1 LKGYKT
7 DRYLSKMINRRF
19 IFKAFFCGFILI
31 LFPTSVFSEN
41 LKEAIEQAVTT
52 NPTVLEQLNQ
62 KLSRDYDIKQARA
75 GYLPSVDL
83 NASYGSETSDNNATR
98 LTKFGHS
105 RSMNRQ
111 EAALVLRQMLF
122 DGFETASETAR
133 HEFRSESAEF
143 QLVNLS
149 QQVTIDTVTAYINVL
164 RAQKL
169 VKYAEDSVKIHEK
182 IYDQV
187 QLRSSMG
194 ADNQGSLSQIEGRLN
209 LAYSNLEAERNN
221 LEDALTEYERVVGS
235 LPKTALEEASF
246 DLNFPKSYEETLEKA
261 LRNHPAIRAAQAD
274 IEAVKMQQKTSK
286 SNYYPDLELEL
297 GSEWADNQNG
307 VRGHDNGRYALLNLR
322 YNLYQ
327 GGEHQARVVRDA
339 YLIEEAVQRKD
350 VTRRKV
356 AKVVDIAWNAY
367 QSSEKRA
374 AFLQKY
380 VDATIKTRDAYEQQ
394 FRIGERTL
402 LDLLNTENE
411 IFSAHSEN
419 IKNQYE
425 NILAKYRVIDSMGI
439 LLRELQLDVVSETA
453 AVKPE

>member
-1 LKGYKT
+1 
-7 DRYLSKMINRRF
+7 MIDNHF
-19 IFKAFFCGFILI
+19 NFKNFVVFQAFILI
-31 LFPTSVFSEN
+31 FCSASVFADN

-62 KLSRDYDIKQARA
+62 KLSRDYDIEQAKA
-75 GYLPSVDL
+75 GYLPSLDL
-83 NASYGSETSDNNATR
+83 NASYGAETSDNNATR
-98 LTKFGHS
+98 LSKFGHS

-111 EAALVLRQMLF
+111 NASLILRQMLF
-122 DGFETASETAR
+122 DGFETSSETAR
-133 HEFRSESAEF
+133 QEFRSESAEF
-143 QLVNLS
+143 QLINLS

-169 VKYAEDSVKIHEK
+169 LKYAEDNVKVHEK

-187 QLRSSMG
+187 KLRSSMG
-194 ADNQGSLSQIEGRLN
+194 ADNQASLSQIEGRLN

-221 LEDALTEYERVVGS
+221 LEDTLTEYEKVVGS
-235 LPKTALEEASF
+235 VPKSALEEARF
-246 DLNFPKSYEETLEKA
+246 ELDFPKSYAQTLEKA
-261 LRNHPAIRAAQAD
+261 LTNHPAIRAAQAD
-274 IEAVKMQQKTSK
+274 IEAIKMQQKTSK

-297 GSEWADNQNG
+297 GGEWADNQNG
-307 VRGHDNGRYALLNLR
+307 VRGHDNGRYAIINLR

-327 GGEHQARVVRDA
+327 GGEHKARVTRDA
-339 YLIEEAVQRKD
+339 YLIEEAMQHKD

-374 AFLQKY
+374 AFLRKY
-380 VDATIKTRDAYEQQ
+380 VAATIKTRDAYEQQ

-419 IKNQYE
+419 IKNKYE

-439 LLRELQLDVVSETA
+439 LLQQLKLDVVSKTA
-453 AVKPE
+453 KAK